1 MLKTIEWSGIPVITG
16 SLTDFLLCIEDYLD
30 DNAPLFVRLGGMW
43 DLLPRLTA
51 TIQKKEEDGLVLS
64 DGLTAGCLSLKTHK
78 HVFSARPELIVEVI
92 LNLASD
98 TNKHVLLISDDPTK
112 YKCIAQL
119 VDYQRGGRLTVIS
132 NRGMGERELMHWIVK
147 RGTAFFISDSPDAG
161 SYPLFEAVV
170 TASSKAIIWIQMPAT
185 HNTSYH
191 PAIRPKENKRTRSR
205 TLSYVKAKVQIFL
218 CVLRTELRL
227 S

>member
-78 HVFSARPELIVEVI
+78 HVFSARPELIVDVI

-112 YKCIAQL
+112 YKCNAQL
-119 VDYQRGGRLTVIS
+119 VDYQRGGRLNVIS
-132 NRGMGERELMHWIVK
+132 SRGMDESELMHWIVN
-147 RGTAFFISDSPDAG
+147 RGTAFFICDSPDTG
-161 SYPLFEAVV
+161 SYPLFESVV

-191 PAIRPKENKRTRSR
+191 PAIRPKENKRTRSAF
-205 TLSYVKAKVQIFL
+205 LSYVKAKAQIFL